1 MYSKDSSATTTLWTV
16 KADWS
21 VCVTAPSFH
30 TVTQQLLSGNSSGIE
45 AASVIRK
52 LSYHFSFMWWCQFE
66 HLWLKLQTPRG
77 VLYFWENTA
86 QSGETT
92 EVSRKIWISDVS
104 FNINWIAVVFPFFF
118 FFRPKLCPKRASSC
132 ASSNSEVQILLQLS
146 VKSDDLP
153 RRCWLFDIL
162 GQVNMRSFFLNDT

>member
-1 MYSKDSSATTTLWTV
+1 MSISTDKFKIPQRKSVIYSKDGSATTTPWTV

-52 LSYHFSFMWWCQFE
+52 LSYQFSFMWWCQFE
-66 HLWLKLQTPRG
+66 HLWSKLQTPRG
-77 VLYFWENTA
+77 VFYFWENTA

-92 EVSRKIWISDVS
+92 EVSCKIWISDVS

-118 FFRPKLCPKRASSC
+118 PDPNC
-132 ASSNSEVQILLQLS
+132 VQKGPAPAHPATL
-146 VKSDDLP
+146 
-153 RRCWLFDIL
+153 RYRYYC
-162 GQVNMRSFFLNDT
+162 R